1 MTADRPRF
9 FETPADFRR
18 WLRANHARESE
29 LWVGYYK
36 KATGRPTITWEESV
50 VEALR
55 YGWIDGIR
63 RTLDDESYQVRFT
76 PRRPGSA
83 WSAVNV
89 RTVEALIAKG
99 KMPKAGLA
107 AYERRDPEKSGYSVA
122 ARTGSLPAPYLRRL
136 KANAKAWAFFCARPP
151 GYRRNACHWVT
162 DAKREETR
170 ERRLEQLIAD
180 SAAGRTIPP
189 LTRKS
194 G

>member
-1 MTADRPRF
+1 VSDRPRF
-9 FETPADFRR
+9 FETPSDFRR
-18 WLRANHARESE
+18 WLRANHRKAEE
-29 LWVGYYK
+29 LWVGYRK
-36 KATGRPTITWEESV
+36 KATGRATITWEESV

-55 YGWIDGIR
+55 YGWIDGVR
-63 RTLDDESYQVRFT
+63 RRHDDASYKVRFT

-89 RTVEALIAKG
+89 RTAEALIAKG

-107 AYERRDPEKSGYSVA
+107 AYESRDRDASGYAVA
-122 ARTGSLPAPYLRRL
+122 NRTESWPPGYERRL
-136 KANAKAWAFFCARPP
+136 KANRKAWEYFRSRPP

-162 DAKREETR
+162 SAKREETR
-170 ERRLEQLIAD
+170 ERRLQQLIAD

-189 LTRKS
+189 LTRKP